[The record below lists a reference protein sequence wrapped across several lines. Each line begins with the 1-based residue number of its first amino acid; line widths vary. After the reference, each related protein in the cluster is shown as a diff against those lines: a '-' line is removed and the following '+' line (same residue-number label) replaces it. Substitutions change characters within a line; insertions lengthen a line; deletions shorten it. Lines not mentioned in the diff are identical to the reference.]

1 MYFPYPP
8 NVSDKMKIN
17 ERSLSDFASFSD
29 GTSKEG
35 FLEKKG
41 ELNSSYK
48 RRWFCLK
55 GNLLFYFE
63 KPGDKQPLGVIIVE
77 NCTLEVHD
85 GERFAFCIQF
95 PDIDTSGSTA
105 SKRTHILCAESEIEL
120 TKWMKA
126 ISSSSYAYMEM
137 VVKQFEETV
146 ERLKSETEPES
157 LDVAV
162 AAVAAAGAVA
172 GVVGMDQ
179 NSEACGERIAM
190 LRNNK
195 LSSSMK
201 VRKRIEK
208 EADDLQYLL
217 PGPLESS
224 KRSKSSENLS
234 KLSQLARSPQFL
246 RKKRDAMKD
255 VPVKDYNRNDM
266 SMEESG
272 LTTFEHLHNK
282 FGAAIWTKILT

>member
-1 MYFPYPP
+1 
-8 NVSDKMKIN
+8 MKIN

-48 RRWFCLK
+48 RRWFCMK

-137 VVKQFEETV
+137 VVKQFEEAV
-146 ERLKSETEPES
+146 ERLKSDTEPES
-157 LDVAV
+157 SDV
-162 AAVAAAGAVA
+162 AAVAV
-172 GVVGMDQ
+172 GVVGIDQ
-179 NSEACGERIAM
+179 
-190 LRNNK
+190 K
-195 LSSSMK
+195 LKKTM
-201 VRKRIEK
+201 EK
-208 EADDLQYLL
+208 ESDDLHFF
-217 PGPLESS
+217 SS
-224 KRSKSSENLS
+224 HG
-234 KLSQLARSPQFL
+234 
-246 RKKRDAMKD
+246 
-255 VPVKDYNRNDM
+255 
-266 SMEESG
+266 SG
-272 LTTFEHLHNK
+272 MVRVEMGRLQPWDLCGSLIHK
-282 FGAAIWTKILT
+282 G